1 MFYNFKSSLKEAIF
15 WPMIGATIALVV
27 VLLFSALF
35 AQQQPTKL
43 QQAMA
48 EITRLNVVL
57 EDVKTERNALIV
69 RVAELT
75 KNAIAINDGILKA
88 TQKLQKGYNDGK
100 LNYEE
105 LRLMGFDLVVDS
117 TSVYKRPDDKAKKD
131 KKD

>member
-1 MFYNFKSSLKEAIF
+1 MSNLQKIAWAITLFVLMF
-15 WPMIGATIALVV
+15 
-27 VLLFSALF
+27 VLLRYAN
-35 AQQQPTKL
+35 AQQQQTPL

-48 EITRLNVVL
+48 EIARLNVVL
-57 EDVKTERNALIV
+57 EDVKTERNALII

-75 KNAIAINDGILKA
+75 KNAIAINDGVLKA
-88 TQKLQKGYNDGK
+88 TNLLQKGYNDGK

-105 LRLMGFDLVVDS
+105 LRLMGFNIVVDS